1 MELYGTM
8 VNTKNNIIDSAVGIG
23 AIGAFIGLYIGVIL
37 LISGAAILALKE
49 LSESADNVERFRM
62 IRKLGSR

>member
-1 MELYGTM
+1 MVPM

-49 LSESADNVERFRM
+49 LSDLQYL
-62 IRKLGSR
+62 ILRKWDLNL